1 MIKYIVASENSIY
14 HTKHLFVKIMKV
26 QSHELHMMHLQGR
39 TAAFS
44 RWMIAWRQVLH
55 CKTFNEAL

>member
-14 HTKHLFVKIMKV
+14 HTKHLFVKMMKV

-44 RWMIAWRQVLH
+44 R
-55 CKTFNEAL
+55 